1 MNQLWVRLSL
11 AFAAVVL
18 IASVLMLVI
27 AFLIGGSRRSMLT
40 QQIEAPGGLADVLA
54 EHYRTEGSWAGSEP
68 VLAGARSFALPWAR
82 DGLALV
88 LRDAEGR
95 AVNGPQGGIRSGTGF
110 PLAQAPISVPIR
122 IDGTLVGWLEAVT
135 VPGGG
140 TVGGP
145 DSGLTDGTNGG
156 PASSTARSPSSGTED
171 GPNAPTDS
179 GPNGRDG
186 RDALDGPRD
195 LLILV
200 ALVGGGL
207 GLLFGIAVSRGM
219 TAPLDRLAEAARAI
233 GAGDLGQRVEV
244 GGSRELAAVATSFN
258 NMAASLE
265 QAETLRRNLV
275 ADVAHELRTP
285 LSVLQVNLQAIL
297 DGVYP
302 LERAEIARLYDQSR
316 LLSRLVDDL
325 HELAQAEAGQLPLHR
340 ETTDL
345 VALARFTAATFTP
358 VAEAQ
363 GVRLDL
369 ELPEELPAVS
379 VDPGRIAQVLH
390 NLLSN
395 AVSHSP
401 AGGVVTLRAEADST
415 DVVLTVHDTGEGIAA
430 EDLAHVF
437 DRFYR
442 ADRSRSR
449 QRGGSGLGL
458 AIARSLVAAHGG
470 SLTLTSEGVP
480 GRGSTATVRLVAGG

>member
-1 MNQLWVRLSL
+1 LNQLWVRLSL

-82 DGLALV
+82 DGLTLV

-95 AVNGPQGGIRSGTGF
+95 AVNGLSTEGGMPAGGRGGTGF
-110 PLAQAPISVPIR
+110 PLPQAPISVPIR
-122 IDGTLVGWLEAVT
+122 VDGALVGWLEAVA
-135 VPGGG
+135 VPGAG

-145 DSGLTDGTNGG
+145 GSGTDSGLIDG
-156 PASSTARSPSSGTED
+156 AD
-171 GPNAPTDS
+171 G
-179 GPNGRDG
+179 GPNGEAQ

-207 GLLFGIAVSRGM
+207 GLLFGVAVSRGL

-316 LLSRLVDDL
+316 LLARLVDDL

-369 ELPEELPAVS
+369 ELPEQLSAVS

-401 AGGVVTLRAEADST
+401 AGGVVTLSAEAMGA

-430 EDLAHVF
+430 EDLPRVF

-449 QRGGSGLGL
+449 QRGGAGLGL
-458 AIARSLVAAHGG
+458 AIARSLVVAHGG
-470 SLTLTSEGVP
+470 SLTVTSEGIP